1 MKSLNNLVPF
11 SLVLAFALA
20 PAPVHAQ
27 TVEEKMQRKEED
39 EFLQKAVTA
48 ANEACKSKIAGA
60 GDWKTFNGKL
70 KNGGLH
76 VSTNCGQ
83 AIEGLQSLCNGADDE
98 IRGVVRKGIKTI
110 QCRGTAE
117 ETVLELK
124 GTTLVITTSVDQK
137 RTGVNYF
144 AKQFLMKNLK

>member
-1 MKSLNNLVPF
+1 MRSLSKLV
-11 SLVLAFALA
+11 SLGLLLAIA
-20 PAPVHAQ
+20 PAPVYAE
-27 TVEEKMQRKEED
+27 TVGEKIQRKEED

-48 ANEACKSKIAGA
+48 ANEACKSKITGA

-70 KNGGLH
+70 KDGGLH

-98 IRGVVRKGIKTI
+98 VRAVVRKDIKTI
-110 QCRGTAE
+110 QCRGIAD

-137 RTGVNYF
+137 RTGVNFF